1 MFFSAIWEIWC
12 SRNRARFDD
21 KPMVARQILHRV
33 MMHVSDA
40 QKFYQPRFFDLSAPH
55 RSFLQQWGV
64 AIQMSTPLAPKL
76 VRWYLPR
83 PGRLKLNVDGAF
95 KSTSFI
101 AAGGGIL
108 RDHMG
113 NIIFA
118 FSAIYQGVCSS
129 LEAEALALR
138 NGIILCYEKGISYFL
153 IESDSLVLVQM
164 MKGNYSIP
172 WHLSIITQDIL
183 YRCQHI
189 HVSLSHIYREA
200 NQVADTLAGPLVS
213 TLLDLVS
220 THCPKTAQMEVMKN
234 QWSPMGQGKSDE
246 HPPYG

>member
-21 KPMVARQILHRV
+21 KPMVARQIVHRV

-40 QKFYQPRFFDLSAPH
+40 HKIYQPRLIDLSAPH

-64 AIQMSTPLAPKL
+64 AFQMSTPLAPKL
-76 VRWYLPR
+76 VRWYLPP

-95 KSTSFI
+95 KSTSSI

-108 RDHMG
+108 RNHIG

-138 NGIILCYEKGISYFL
+138 NGIILCYEKGISDFL

-172 WHLSIITQDIL
+172 WRLSIITQDIL
-183 YRCQHI
+183 YRCQNI

-200 NQVADTLAGPLVS
+200 NQVADILAGFGCSITNSCCVWSSWADLPPSVKGPYR
-213 TLLDLVS
+213 LD
-220 THCPKTAQMEVMKN
+220 K
-234 QWSPMGQGKSDE
+234 MGLPSIR
-246 HPPYG
+246 P